1 MHSPP
6 NQEAAE
12 KSLFNFVLAFL
23 RWSPHLKQ
31 LGDVE
36 EAVSHEETKV
46 AADLSEQRQLGVA
59 DKFRCNLIKVEVSIF
74 LDWILFVSTW

>member
-1 MHSPP
+1 MRCFLP
-6 NQEAAE
+6 
-12 KSLFNFVLAFL
+12 FL

-46 AADLSEQRQLGVA
+46 AADLGEQGQLSVT
-59 DKFRCNLIKVEVSIF
+59 DKFRCNLTKVEVSIF
-74 LDWILFVSTW
+74 FLLDFVCFYMVIFR